1 MPCKKLSGSTAINED
16 RPLTNDENHNH
27 FSLVRRPSSAVEK
40 AAPGAK
46 RILSAMV
53 ADAHALAKNKDRK
66 KLRVVILDDEEGP
79 RQACV
84 MILESCWQQG
94 VEIVEFEGSLDAWK
108 ELSRTDPDLFITD
121 IAHTGMT
128 CLEMLSGLAER
139 KVKYPV
145 LVISARL
152 GLEFEAEKY
161 PAAAA
166 YIHQLKRDWRP
177 NLNVYFLPK
186 PYRPKEFQTVLET
199 ALKPLRNTKQTK
211 YVSGIK

>member
-1 MPCKKLSGSTAINED
+1 MAEHKN
-16 RPLTNDENHNH
+16 N
-27 FSLVRRPSSAVEK
+27 SLVVRPFGAVEK

-46 RILSAMV
+46 RILSGIV
-53 ADAHALAKNKDRK
+53 ADAHTLAKNKDRK
-66 KLRVVILDDEEGP
+66 KLRVVVLDDEEGP
-79 RQACV
+79 RRACV

-94 VEIVEFEGSLDAWK
+94 VEILEFEGSLDAWK

-121 IAHTGMT
+121 NAHTGMT

-152 GLEFEAEKY
+152 GLELEAEKY

-166 YIHQLKRDWRP
+166 YSHQLKRDWRP

-186 PYRPKEFQTVLET
+186 PYTLKEFQTVLET
-199 ALKPLRNTKQTK
+199 ALKPLRDTKPPK
-211 YVSGIK
+211 SVSVIK